1 VTAPAGTLVDTAPP
15 LDVEGESG
23 TVGELD
29 LLLAVLSHQH
39 ARTIGSVVH
48 ALGAGVAARFPGARA
63 AIAHWDAGSTDGTRE
78 AATEAAGG
86 LRVLALAGPVAPRPR
101 PPAPVHGVPGGDVGF
116 RAVCRVARASGARAV
131 LLVGADLR
139 ALPEEWVERL
149 LRPAWAGELDLVT
162 PLYARAVLDGPV
174 TTCLLYPLTRA
185 LYGASVRS
193 LVTAELGL
201 SRQLVARL
209 GEAPGWGTAASRTPP
224 LFAATVAAATGA
236 RLGEAW
242 LGGRDAEPREARLD
256 LGDIVSEAVG
266 AVFTLAE
273 LYEEQWHDRKPG
285 SPPARLGEPVSTP
298 SLIAPAAQARMVAVF
313 RQGLRDL
320 PPIWEQ
326 VLTAATLADL
336 YALGDLAPE
345 EFAFPAELWTRVVY
359 DFLLAHRFRTL
370 HRGHLLRSLVPL
382 YLGRLATLG
391 RDAAGQPAPVQERLL
406 ERQAQAFEGLKGELA
421 DRWR

>member
-1 VTAPAGTLVDTAPP
+1 VTAPAGTLVDTTLS
-15 LDVEGESG
+15 LDVEGG
-23 TVGELD
+23 PGAIGELD
-29 LLLAVLSHQH
+29 LLLALLSHQH
-39 ARTIGSVVH
+39 ARTIGSVVR

-63 AIAHWDAGSTDGTRE
+63 AIAHWDAGSTDGTRQ
-78 AATEAAGG
+78 AVTDAAGS
-86 LRVLALAGPVAPRPR
+86 LRVLSLGGLPVPAPR
-101 PPAPVHGVPGGDVGF
+101 PPAPVHGVPGGDLGF
-116 RAVCRVARASGARAV
+116 HAVCQVARASGARAV

-139 ALPEEWVERL
+139 ALPEEWLERL

-162 PLYARAVLDGPV
+162 PLFARAVLDGPV

-209 GEAPGWGTAASRTPP
+209 GDAPGWGTAASRTLP

-242 LGGRDAEPREARLD
+242 LGARDAEPPEARLD

-266 AVFTLAE
+266 AAFTLAE
-273 LYEEQWHDRKPG
+273 LYEEQWHERGPG
-285 SPPARLGEPVSTP
+285 SPPARLGEPVPTP
-298 SLIAPAAQARMVAVF
+298 SVIAPAAQARMVAVF

-320 PPIWEQ
+320 PSIWEQ

-345 EFAFPAELWTRVVY
+345 EFAFPAELWTRVAY

-370 HRGHLLRSLVPL
+370 HHRHLLRSLVPL
-382 YLGRLATLG
+382 YLGRLAALG

-406 ERQAQAFEGLKGELA
+406 ERQAQAFEKLKGELA